1 MVKTLRIM
9 SKSGNVLETE
19 KEVDKTFE
27 FIKKSVT
34 EKQDFITGEGFFINL
49 LNFDMMIIEDK

>member
-1 MVKTLRIM
+1 M